1 MVAADNPDRDC
12 LHTNREAILRRAI
25 GSVVCIWY
33 FSFLPFLW
41 CLLFGCVILHSF
53 NGTACHSP
61 QIEAGNTVVRGETAA
76 VFLEQFT
83 GDFPMVI
90 DHAQSSLYGQVA
102 EAENVRALHG
112 EQHQHLRTP
121 YADAVQFRESGAD
134 LIVTHR
140 IKCLNIECPVHHFSR
155 GIADISRFLERD
167 AKALQLLH
175 RKAVDSFGRYFP
187 QGILYPS
194 PNRFVRFGG
203 NLFYFI
209 PKNWFESAG
218 ASLRSSCVYSR
229 IMDATEIW

>member
-1 MVAADNPDRDC
+1 M
-12 LHTNREAILRRAI
+12 
-25 GSVVCIWY
+25 
-33 FSFLPFLW
+33 
-41 CLLFGCVILHSF
+41 
-53 NGTACHSP
+53 
-61 QIEAGNTVVRGETAA
+61 
-76 VFLEQFT
+76 
-83 GDFPMVI
+83 MI
-90 DHAQSSLYGQVA
+90 DHAQSPLYGQVA

-112 EQHQHLRTP
+112 EQHQHLRTS

-203 NLFYFI
+203 NLLSYD
-209 PKNWFESAG
+209 G
-218 ASLRSSCVYSR
+218 VYQGGEKVGN
-229 IMDATEIW
+229 DPY